1 MSLATARPDSSEC
14 AAILFTCSG
23 PGFADMKVCCFCNDG
38 ESRGGDW
45 LGWLVMGWGHSR
57 ALLEI
62 VSYLAALHTG
72 PHINAAVNCEIVIK
86 QELLES
92 EYSRATQRLPPGP
105 GIGMLPLNNE
115 SKCPR
120 PLSRY
125 LAMCSL
131 LAPS

>member
-1 MSLATARPDSSEC
+1 MSLAPARPDSSEC

-38 ESRGGDW
+38 VAGGET
-45 LGWLVMGWGHSR
+45 GWAGWWWGGGTVGLYWKLFHI
-57 ALLEI
+57 LQ
-62 VSYLAALHTG
+62 LHTTE

-86 QELLES
+86 QELES
-92 EYSRATQRLPPGP
+92 EYSRATEVAARAWHWHAV
-105 GIGMLPLNNE
+105 PLNNE